1 MGLTICKKIVEC
13 HRGRIWLESTLGT
26 GTTFY
31 FTIPV
36 GGGNRD
42 RVSGNKMHQYPLG

>member
-13 HRGRIWLESTLGT
+13 HHGKIWATSALGE
-26 GTTFY
+26 GATFW

-36 GGGNRD
+36 RGAGSGG
-42 RVSGNKMHQYPLG
+42 